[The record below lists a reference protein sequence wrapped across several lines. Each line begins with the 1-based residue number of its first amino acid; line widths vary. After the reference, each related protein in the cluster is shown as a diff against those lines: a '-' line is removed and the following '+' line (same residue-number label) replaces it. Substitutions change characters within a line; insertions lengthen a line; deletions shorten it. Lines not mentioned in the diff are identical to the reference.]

1 MIIYH
6 GSTVVVKQPCILSSY
21 RTLDFGMG
29 FYATSYEAQAIRWAT
44 RVAARRENA
53 TQIVTEYE
61 YDSEAAEKELKI
73 IKFEEAD
80 EEWLDFVC
88 LNRSGDALI
97 QPYDIVCGPVADD
110 DVYGTVLLYEQGF
123 LDKEAA
129 IKRFKVRELYNQIL
143 FHTEESLKYLR
154 YVTHKTTGGIDDGSK

>member
-6 GSTVVVKQPCILSSY
+6 GSTIAVKLPHILSSY

-29 FYATSYEAQAIRWAT
+29 FYATSCEAQAVRWAS

-53 TQIVTEYE
+53 TPIVSEYE

-73 IKFEEAD
+73 IRFEEPD
-80 EEWLDFVC
+80 EEWLDFIC
-88 LNRSGDALI
+88 LNRSGDTLI

-123 LDKEAA
+123 LDKESA
-129 IKRFKVRELYNQIL
+129 IKQFKVKELYNQIL
-143 FHTEESLKYLR
+143 FHSEESLKYLR
-154 YVTHKTTGGIDDGSK
+154 YVTHKITGGTGNGTK